1 MLEKEKDKQCGR
13 SMYLN
18 HREYIE
24 HFELK
29 AITFSLECVFKLEHS
44 KKNETLIINQNQ
56 NYNVCFKKTETKR
69 CSVFLLCFVPVF
81 LKQTLRSI

>member
-1 MLEKEKDKQCGR
+1 MLKKEKDKQCGR

-18 HREYIE
+18 HREYIK

-56 NYNVCFKKTETKR
+56 NHNVCFKKTGTKG
-69 CSVFLLCFVPVF
+69 STNTLLLFVPVF
-81 LKQTLRSI
+81 MKQTLI